1 MKILMPVLHYR
12 PVIGG
17 FEIFIQNITERL
29 ARTIDVFVVTGKVVN
44 TAKKE
49 RNGGH
54 AYRQAGLR
62 IFRTSL
68 FSLKDFSYSSW
79 LYILTALPFI
89 FLRSFYMIKREKIDL
104 IHCQGFLSGILGYLL
119 KKITGKPYMMTIQ
132 SADFSVYH
140 PRANIK
146 LIKLVYQF
154 IEKKIFRNAIKCHAV
169 SNYLKEHFAK
179 YGRKDAIVI
188 PNGVDRFEFR
198 PDLNK
203 RKTRK
208 ELGFDTDNLII
219 ACGSRLEH
227 KNGTHDVVEAANYL
241 KERIKDFKIV
251 VIGDGPDRG
260 KLEKMIKK
268 FNLEDK
274 IYLLGYILHPEVPK
288 YMAAADIFVR
298 PSLAEGFGIIFIE
311 AMAAGA
317 AVVGTPVGGIVD
329 FLKHNEN
336 GLFCEPGNPKDIAEK
351 IELLIKDEQLRNKL
365 MENGHKL
372 VAEVYNW
379 DKISDRIKEIY
390 KQILKERKFL

>member
-17 FEIFIQNITERL
+17 FEIFIQNIAERL
-29 ARTIDVFVVTGKVVN
+29 SKSTDVFIVTGKVMH
-44 TAKKE
+44 TANKE
-49 RNGGH
+49 RRG
-54 AYRQAGLR
+54 GLR

-68 FSLKDFSYSSW
+68 FKLKDFSHSSW
-79 LYILTALPFI
+79 FYILTAMPFI
-89 FLRSFYMIKREKIDL
+89 FLRSFYMIKREKIPL
-104 IHCQGFLSGILGYLL
+104 VHCQGRLSGLMGYFL
-119 KKITGKPYMMTIQ
+119 KKITKTPYIITVQ

-140 PRANIK
+140 PKANIK
-146 LIKLVYQF
+146 PVRWIYNF
-154 IEKKIFRNAIKCHAV
+154 IRKKIYQNAIKCHAV
-169 SNYLKEHFAK
+169 SNHLKEHLGK
-179 YGRKDAIVI
+179 WGIKDAIVI
-188 PNGVDRFEFR
+188 PNGVDHFEFR
-198 PDLNK
+198 PDPNK

-241 KERIKDFKIV
+241 KERINDFKIV

-274 IYLLGYILHPEVPK
+274 VYLLGYILHPELPK

-317 AVVGTPVGGIVD
+317 AIVGTPVGGIVD

-336 GLFCEPGNPKDIAEK
+336 GLFCEPGNPRDIAEK
-351 IELLIKDEQLRNKL
+351 IELLIKDKQLRNKL
-365 MENGHKL
+365 VENGHKL
-372 VAEVYNW
+372 VVEVYNW
-379 DKISDRIKEIY
+379 DKISEKIEEIY
-390 KQILKERKFL
+390 KQIL